1 LRLRF
6 AEGELTVS
14 AQTQDIGE
22 AHESLPIDYAGEP
35 LEIGFNPDFLRDG
48 LEAVAGETVRIKLIN
63 PLRPAVL
70 SAPDASFWYLIMPI
84 RLPD

>member
-1 LRLRF
+1 MVVGDAGLDEQAHDEVRERIRPV
-6 AEGELTVS
+6 ELLG
-14 AQTQDIGE
+14 Q
-22 AHESLPIDYAGEP
+22 L
-35 LEIGFNPDFLRDG
+35 G
-48 LEAVAGETVRIKLIN
+48 LEAVADETVRIKLIN